1 MNQDIMPGKYRHYKG
16 NDYQVY
22 GVARHSETQEPM
34 VLYRALYGSF
44 DLWVR
49 PLGMFKESVLVNGEE
64 ILRFSLIAETGS
76 EEQSPFS
83 NYDK

>member
-1 MNQDIMPGKYRHYKG
+1 MSENIIPGKYRHYKG

-22 GVARHSETQEPM
+22 GVAKHSETQEPL

-49 PLGMFKESVLVNGEE
+49 PLDMFKESVHVNGEE
-64 ILRFSLIAETGS
+64 ILRFSLISKAEDCLNDPLAI
-76 EEQSPFS
+76 E
-83 NYDK
+83 